1 MKKILL
7 SFLFLVIAGSLLAQ
21 PMHYNYLTG
30 AGNTFPFGQAAGKA
44 SNWLFPASSFNLPT
58 PCPPGQEITKVYFRM
73 YGTGT
78 RTFTNLH
85 IWMAQTTLTDLTSGA
100 FYAGAHDTV
109 FVKDTSLTSTG
120 AGTWMGVQL
129 QTPYPYDPTKALVLF
144 VGQCGAPGSG
154 LYILQT
160 AAGGVKRVWSV
171 GGCPFAPYAGGDGS
185 IVGLGID
192 VQPAVPP
199 LTVPEV
205 LYYTFD
211 ETGGDSTENNA
222 IPGRGF
228 PWAPLVG
235 TGQTIAGTGQWGNA
249 LNGTGTSSGT
259 DYVNTGWATDIGT
272 SSWTISLWLNNITT
286 TFGYLFGDNTASS
299 WRSFLNGAAGT
310 NNIILR
316 GGGMQDLIVKGIV
329 PGPHVITFVY
339 DSAAGQTRGYID
351 GVLDTI
357 RSQTPLNINGT
368 APFKVGGYSTS
379 AGLLGMIDEFRI
391 WDKALSDA
399 EVAAAWNH
407 QFIISGITPVINMPD
422 QFGLS
427 QNYPNPFNPSTKID
441 YQIPNSGLVI
451 LKVYDVLGKEVA
463 TLINEVKQAG
473 SYTVTFN
480 ASSLPSGT
488 YFYRLEAGDY
498 LNVKK
503 MILLK

>member
-7 SFLFLVIAGSLLAQ
+7 SLVFLVIATGLLAQ
-21 PMHYNYLTG
+21 PMHYNYTTG

-44 SNWLFPASSFNLPT
+44 VNWLFPANSFNLPT
-58 PCPPGQEITKVYFRM
+58 PCPPGQEITKVYFLM

-171 GGCPFAPYAGGDGS
+171 GGCPFAPYATSDGS

-192 VQPAVPP
+192 VQSAVPP

-211 ETGGDSTENNA
+211 ETGDDSTQNYA
-222 IPGRGF
+222 IPGSGS
-228 PWAPLVG
+228 PWAPVLGLTMGGTGQFGGALVG
-235 TGQTIAGTGQWGNA
+235 TGG
-249 LNGTGTSSGT
+249 SSSSN
-259 DYVNTGWATDIGT
+259 YVNTGWAPDIGT

-286 TFGYLFGDNTASS
+286 TFGYYFGDNTANS
-299 WRSFLNGAAGT
+299 WRCFLNGAAGT
-310 NNIILR
+310 NNITLR
-316 GGGMQDLIVKGIV
+316 GGGMSNLIVTGIV
-329 PGPHVITFVY
+329 PGPNVVTFVY
-339 DSAAGQTRGYID
+339 DSAAGQTRGYKN
-351 GVLDTI
+351 GVLDATV
-357 RSQTPLNINGT
+357 SQTPLNITGT
-368 APFKVGGYSTS
+368 GPYKVGGYSTS
-379 AGLLGMIDEFRI
+379 AGLLGSMDEFRLY
-391 WDKALSDA
+391 DRALDSV
-399 EVAAAWNH
+399 EIAATWNH
-407 QFIISGITPVINMPD
+407 QFIISGITPVLNMPD

-427 QNYPNPFNPSTKID
+427 QNYPNPFNPSTKIN
-441 YQIPNSGLVI
+441 YLIPTKELVV

-463 TLINEVKQAG
+463 TLVNEVKQAG
-473 SYTVTFN
+473 NYTVTFN

-488 YFYRLEAGDY
+488 YFYRLEAGDN
-498 LNVKK
+498 LGVKK